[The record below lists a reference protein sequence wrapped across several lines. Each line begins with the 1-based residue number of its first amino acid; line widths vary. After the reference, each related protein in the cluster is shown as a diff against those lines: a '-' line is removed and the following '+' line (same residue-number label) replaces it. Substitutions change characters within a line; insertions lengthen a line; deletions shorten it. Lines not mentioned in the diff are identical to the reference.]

1 MLTTIDP
8 TGKAAA
14 CGASPWRLRNGRA
27 FAIALLL
34 SAGACAAARPP
45 DTASNRQAVDAAFQR
60 WAAGGSGFFDE
71 MLHEDVVW
79 TIAGSGPS
87 AVTYRGRQAFLDSAV
102 APFAARMAAPVR
114 PVARQVW
121 ADADHVIVR
130 WRGEGTAGDGRA
142 YHNNYVWIF
151 RMRGGRAI
159 EATAFLDLPAYDDV
173 LRRVAP
179 RP

>member
-8 TGKAAA
+8 IANTAA
-14 CGASPWRLRNGRA
+14 CSASPWRLRTGRA
-27 FAIALLL
+27 LAIALLV
-34 SAGACAAARPP
+34 SAGACAAQPP
-45 DTASNRQAVDAAFQR
+45 DTENHRQAIDAAFGR
-60 WAAGGSGFFDE
+60 WAAGGSGFFNE

-87 AVTYRGRQAFLDSAV
+87 AGTYRGRQAFLDRAV

-130 WRGEGTAGDGRA
+130 WRGEGTAGDGQA

-151 RMRGGRAI
+151 RMRGGRAA